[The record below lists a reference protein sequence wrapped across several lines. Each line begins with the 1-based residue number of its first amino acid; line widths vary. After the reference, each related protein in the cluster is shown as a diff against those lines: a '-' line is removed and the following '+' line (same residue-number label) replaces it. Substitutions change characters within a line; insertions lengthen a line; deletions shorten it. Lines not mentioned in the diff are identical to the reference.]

1 MTTTT
6 ALAIV
11 LATLVLVN
19 IWVHVGRPQHVHLVT
34 GPVAALVLLAVA
46 RAAGLSWAELGL
58 ARGDLLRG
66 AAYGGSAAAAIAG
79 VYVVGMAIP
88 LTRRAFLDTRYQ
100 MPMRSAVLMS
110 LVTIPLATVVFE
122 EVAFR
127 SVLWGL
133 IMSDRGPWTAT
144 VVTSALFGLWHVLPA
159 LDVTRTNTAIGEL
172 PQRRRVLLTVLG
184 TVIFT
189 AAAGVLFAELRRRS
203 GSVAAPFVFHW
214 ATNGLAVIAAAR
226 AWTLS
231 PSRPPRQR
239 PSEQA

>member
-11 LATLVLVN
+11 LATLVLLNV
-19 IWVHVGRPQHVHLVT
+19 WVHLGPRQFHVVT

-58 ARGDLLRG
+58 ARSHLLPG
-66 AAYGGSAAAAIAG
+66 AVYGGLAAATIAA

-100 MPMRSAVLMS
+100 MPMRSAALMS
-110 LVTIPLATVVFE
+110 FVTIPLATVVFE

-133 IMSDRGPWTAT
+133 IASDRGPATAT
-144 VVTSALFGLWHVLPA
+144 VLTSGLFGLWHVLPA
-159 LDVTRTNTAIGEL
+159 MEMTRTNTAIGEV

-189 AAAGVLFAELRRRS
+189 AAAGVVFAELRRRS
-203 GSVAAPFVFHW
+203 GSVVAPLVFHW

-226 AWTLS
+226 AWIS
-231 PSRPPRQR
+231 PSRPP
-239 PSEQA
+239 PSPQA